1 MMTDIEHFD
10 PFEDELGHQAGSP
23 EWLIVRAKKAEGFAW
38 EDPTLYI
45 ARHCPILGFVSI
57 EEDRLD
63 QVTEFY
69 ITDITIDYGFLA
81 S

>member
-1 MMTDIEHFD
+1 MTDIEHFD
-10 PFEDELGHQAGSP
+10 PFEDEFGNPTGSP

-38 EDPTLYI
+38 EDPSLYI
-45 ARHCPILGFVSI
+45 ARHDPIIGFVSI
-57 EEDRLD
+57 DEDLLH

-69 ITDITIDYGFLA
+69 ITDITIDYGFLP